1 MAFETLRCDFFPIL
15 RIVGKAERGK
25 GGRAEGQKGGR
36 GKGVLFHLSH
46 IFTLLTH
53 CSLLT
58 AHLHQLSALPPFRPF
73 PMSTAIKV
81 IAPAS
86 LSNLACG
93 FDILGLALDI
103 PGDEIIGR
111 IVDTPG
117 VHIAEI
123 TGAKKN
129 IPTDPSQNIASVAA
143 EALLKHLGEEKRGV
157 EFRIRKHI
165 PAGSGMGS
173 SASSAVAGVVLV
185 NELLKNPLEK
195 RDLIPFA
202 IQGEMI
208 ASGNMVGDNVIAS
221 MIGGL
226 VLIRDIQSFD
236 FHRIYMPPG
245 LFAVVILPDITITT
259 TSSRAMLRPDVPL
272 VDMVHQSANLG
283 GFITG
288 MHNADLDLIRRSM
301 VDVVI
306 EPQRKSLIPHFD
318 QMQHTALKMG
328 ALGCS
333 ISGAGPAV
341 FALCQEKL
349 QATDIAAAMLKIYT
363 DQKMEAKSFVAG
375 ISHEGAVL
383 K

>member
-1 MAFETLRCDFFPIL
+1 
-15 RIVGKAERGK
+15 
-25 GGRAEGQKGGR
+25 
-36 GKGVLFHLSH
+36 
-46 IFTLLTH
+46 
-53 CSLLT
+53 
-58 AHLHQLSALPPFRPF
+58 
-73 PMSTAIKV
+73 MSSAIKV
-81 IAPAS
+81 LAPAS

-117 VHIAEI
+117 IHIAEI
-123 TGAKKN
+123 TGAKKD
-129 IPTDPSQNIASVAA
+129 IPKDPTQNIATVAA
-143 EALLKHLGEEKRGV
+143 AVLLKHLGEEKRGI

-173 SASSAVAGVVLV
+173 SASSAVAGVMMV
-185 NELLKNPLEK
+185 NELLDRPLEK
-195 RDLIPFA
+195 RELIPFA
-202 IQGEMI
+202 IEGEMI

-245 LFAVVILPDITITT
+245 LCVAVILPDITITT
-259 TSSRAMLRPDVPL
+259 TTSRAILRPEVPL
-272 VDMVHQSANLG
+272 ADMVQQSANLG
-283 GFITG
+283 GLITG
-288 MHNADLDLIRRSM
+288 MHNGDLDLIRRSM

-306 EPQRKSLIPHFD
+306 EPQRKSMIPHFD
-318 QMQHTALKMG
+318 TLQQTALQMG

-363 DQKMEAKSFVAG
+363 DHKLEAKSFVAG
-375 ISHEGAVL
+375 INREGAVL